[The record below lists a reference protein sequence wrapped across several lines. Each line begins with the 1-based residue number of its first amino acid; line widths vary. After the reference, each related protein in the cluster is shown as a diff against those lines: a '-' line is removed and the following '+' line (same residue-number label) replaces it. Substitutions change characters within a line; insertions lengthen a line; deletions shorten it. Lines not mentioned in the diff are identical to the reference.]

1 MQAGQGGERL
11 VAFPRLNLLLRA
23 QIQQLTAPRRHLEH
37 GPEPRV
43 AELSRDNQRRA
54 GGAAANI
61 TAPKSLPSASAKPR
75 QPLGHPWPLTWL
87 A

>member
-1 MQAGQGGERL
+1 ML
-11 VAFPRLNLLLRA
+11 PVLNEVLRA
-23 QIQQLTAPRRHLEH
+23 QTHQLTAPRHHLEH

-43 AELSRDNQRRA
+43 AQLSRDNQRRQ
-54 GGAAANI
+54 
-61 TAPKSLPSASAKPR
+61 TASCRELEELQPTSQHQHPSPAPR